1 MLKGGCEVNQKQ
13 HVKFL
18 KLQVSEYEK
27 KIDELSEFED
37 EAILIDDIV
46 RELKDM
52 KSIFDA
58 VKQIFERLE

>member
-1 MLKGGCEVNQKQ
+1 VNQKQ
-13 HVKFL
+13 HAKFL

-46 RELKDM
+46 RELKDI

>member
-1 MLKGGCEVNQKQ
+1 MNQKQ
-13 HVKFL
+13 HVNIL

-46 RELKDM
+46 RELKDI

>member
-1 MLKGGCEVNQKQ
+1 MNQKQ